1 MVLSAPGSD
10 PPGRSQAKSKPAA
23 RPAHPLGSAAN
34 PQEQTIAETVEAIK
48 RSLGVGVFSL
58 SMREGNLHPGYLIS
72 ELGIHPTPP
81 PPAAEA
87 AAGGPTLS

>member
-1 MVLSAPGSD
+1 MELSAPGSD

-34 PQEQTIAETVEAIK
+34 PQEQTIAENVEAIK
-48 RSLGVGVFSL
+48 RSLGFGVFSL

-72 ELGIHPTPP
+72 ELGIHPTPAL
-81 PPAAEA
+81 AAEA